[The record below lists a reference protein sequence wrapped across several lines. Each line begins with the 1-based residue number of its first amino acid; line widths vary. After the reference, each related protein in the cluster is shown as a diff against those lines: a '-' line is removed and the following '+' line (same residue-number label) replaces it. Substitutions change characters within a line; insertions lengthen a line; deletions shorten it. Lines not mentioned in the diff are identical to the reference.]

1 MKTTLNFT
9 LVNFQ
14 GHSCLLDYSDYRCH
28 YPDHFWSFRQNM
40 YVADLAIDGQI
51 IGKAYC
57 VWEACW
63 EEVIDLTAEE
73 VFHLTDWVYGLD
85 YDHGGGII
93 WDKCRGNHVDTPETN
108 LTLDGTNWYSV
119 WHLYDVMVPSQ
130 PNWRSRAKVGEVTKR
145 IGMSGRPR
153 EKVPHGSAEFLKV
166 MKAYD
171 RLTELV
177 EAVMTKE
184 PPTQS

>member
-14 GHSCLLDYSDYRCH
+14 GHSCLLDYSDYRWH
-28 YPDHFWSFRQNM
+28 YPDLFLSFRQNM
-40 YVADLAIDGQI
+40 YVADLAIDGQV

-57 VWEACW
+57 VWEACS
-63 EEVIDLTAEE
+63 EE

-85 YDHGGGII
+85 YDHGGGISTG
-93 WDKCRGNHVDTPETN
+93 RGRGGHVDTPETN

-119 WHLYDVMVPSQ
+119 WHLYDEMVPSQ
-130 PNWRSRAKVGEVTKR
+130 PNWRSRDKVEEVTKR
-145 IGMSGRPR
+145 IGMSGQPR
-153 EKVPHGSAEFLKV
+153 EKVPHGSAEFLEV

-177 EAVMTKE
+177 EAVTTKE
-184 PPTQS
+184 PPKQS